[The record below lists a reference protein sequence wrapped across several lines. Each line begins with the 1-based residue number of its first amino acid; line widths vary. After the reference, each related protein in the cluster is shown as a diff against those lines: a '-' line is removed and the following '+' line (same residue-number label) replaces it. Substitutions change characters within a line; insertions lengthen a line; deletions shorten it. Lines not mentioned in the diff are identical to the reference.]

1 LERGRGGKK
10 KVATQLA
17 NTPTLYGK
25 DAEAVLEQ
33 ISKVPK
39 KEQLDKLKKK
49 LEEKFEGIEKRGL
62 R

>member
-1 LERGRGGKK
+1 MERGRGWKK

-25 DAEAVLEQ
+25 DAEAVLDQ